1 MIKPEA
7 KHLPRKDNDKWLSYL
22 LKHFRKLYGVTK
34 KLTHTKKLVQQNKI
48 TKEFLAGFL
57 FSNESQS
64 VSDRESTNG
73 RSLVPKSIDY
83 NFKWTEGFATGI
95 YINKYWR
102 NAQECLTAPLSL
114 SVSASNK

>member
-1 MIKPEA
+1 M
-7 KHLPRKDNDKWLSYL
+7 
-22 LKHFRKLYGVTK
+22 
-34 KLTHTKKLVQQNKI
+34 VQQNKI

-64 VSDRESTNG
+64 VSDRETTNG

-95 YINKYWR
+95 HIKKNTEGMHR
-102 NAQECLTAPLSL
+102 NVSQHLSL
-114 SVSASNK
+114 CFSKQ